1 MGVNETEI
9 ISQELLQLLVCPVDH
24 HDLEPEASN
33 LKCTVCGRVFRSTT
47 ASSNMLVTDE

>member
-24 HDLEPEASN
+24 GDPELEASN
-33 LKCTVCGRVFRSTT
+33 LKCTVCGRVPIDNGI
-47 ASSNMLVTDE
+47 SNMLVTDE